1 MKAGELAEF
10 VYWQRIKRN
19 LTQAEFGV
27 LFGRTRQE
35 ICCWEKGR
43 RLPDATSLLRLF
55 ELCGIKLA
63 EEVEE

>member
-1 MKAGELAEF
+1 MKASELAEF
-10 VYWQRIKRN
+10 IYRQRIKRK

-43 RLPDATSLLRLF
+43 RLPDAMSLLRLF
-55 ELCGIKLA
+55 ELCGIKLV
-63 EEVEE
+63 EVEE